1 MYSFISSYN
10 ILRVLYVSFFGSVVG
25 DARLSQNGA
34 FNARK
39 VCGFCPT
46 PLFLADFPA
55 RFSFAFFFSPRSPF
69 YFAILLCVFAVDLGA
84 ILFLFSLFILFARS
98 RTSDILESRMRN

>member
-1 MYSFISSYN
+1 MGHLMPAKFAAFA
-10 ILRVLYVSFFGSVVG
+10 R
-25 DARLSQNGA
+25 RLSSWPIS
-34 FNARK
+34 RH
-39 VCGFCPT
+39 V
-46 PLFLADFPA
+46 FP
-55 RFSFAFFFSPRSPF
+55 SPFFSPRSPF